1 MKLTPNHRDMVRQL
15 YPAGE
20 ADTFVRHIMRV
31 FDTDG
36 NDFLDFKEFLM
47 AMDISNCQTSI
58 EKDLFPSK
66 NQNYR
71 CRLSIIANFL
81 FIIAEAKL
89 NWAFKLY
96 DVNND
101 GVIDLKEMAV
111 IIEMMDNLDGVI
123 PGINYEIEQIFAGC
137 YFPLLSST
145 PSKD

>member
-1 MKLTPNHRDMVRQL
+1 MKITIDCRDMVRQL

-58 EKDLFPSK
+58 EKENSIENFRYK
-66 NQNYR
+66 
-71 CRLSIIANFL
+71 LSIIANFL

-123 PGINYEIEQIFAGC
+123 PGIDYKIEQFFAGC
-137 YFPLLSST
+137 CFPLLSST

>member
-1 MKLTPNHRDMVRQL
+1 MVLFKKITINYRDMVRQL

-66 NQNYR
+66 N
-71 CRLSIIANFL
+71 
-81 FIIAEAKL
+81 
-89 NWAFKLY
+89 
-96 DVNND
+96 
-101 GVIDLKEMAV
+101 
-111 IIEMMDNLDGVI
+111 
-123 PGINYEIEQIFAGC
+123 
-137 YFPLLSST
+137 
-145 PSKD
+145 

>member
-1 MKLTPNHRDMVRQL
+1 MKITIDCRDMVRQL

-66 NQNYR
+66 NQH
-71 CRLSIIANFL
+71 CR
-81 FIIAEAKL
+81 
-89 NWAFKLY
+89 Y
-96 DVNND
+96 
-101 GVIDLKEMAV
+101 M
-111 IIEMMDNLDGVI
+111 
-123 PGINYEIEQIFAGC
+123 
-137 YFPLLSST
+137 
-145 PSKD
+145 